1 MKLPGEADG
10 CIAGAGQFVPQWAY
24 ELAMAAGP
32 TTPPATTAP
41 PTTPPATTPP
51 PTTPPPGGGCTATI
65 APNAWAG
72 GFTAEVRV
80 TNRGAALTGWTLTL
94 TVADGVRLTNGWNGE
109 WSQSGN
115 RLTVRNV
122 SWNGTVPTG
131 GTVAVGFQGTFAGAT
146 LPAFGGVT
154 LDGTACTT

>member
-1 MKLPGEADG
+1 M
-10 CIAGAGQFVPQWAY
+10 
-24 ELAMAAGP
+24 
-32 TTPPATTAP
+32 
-41 PTTPPATTPP
+41 
-51 PTTPPPGGGCTATI
+51 
-65 APNAWAG
+65 
-72 GFTAEVRV
+72 

-122 SWNGTVPTG
+122 SWNGSVPTG
-131 GTVAVGFQGTFAGAT
+131 GTVAVGFQGTFTGTT
-146 LPAFGGVT
+146 LPAFGEVT